1 MNPKYQPKQMEVEP
15 SKPVIRNAKGEIVPE
30 EKLRKLEHTL
40 ATQPKQPGQYLKY
53 VFWAS
58 SHNSAIMDPLQDVLI
73 V

>member
-1 MNPKYQPKQMEVEP
+1 MCFFNSRDGSFVNVKMNPKYQPKQMEVEP

-53 VFWAS
+53 VF
-58 SHNSAIMDPLQDVLI
+58 
-73 V
+73 